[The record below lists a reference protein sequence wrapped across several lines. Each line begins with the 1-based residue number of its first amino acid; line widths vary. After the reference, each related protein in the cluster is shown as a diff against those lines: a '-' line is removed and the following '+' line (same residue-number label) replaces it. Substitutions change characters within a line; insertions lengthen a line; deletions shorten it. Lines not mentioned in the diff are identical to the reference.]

1 MKVTSILHSKEIFEI
16 EPISTGNLH
25 LEGAALGAEPDV
37 LGRPRS
43 VTSITSALRASSC
56 ALPELQPSL
65 RHLCLQELHSCP
77 CKSKSLWEICS
88 GGKKKKE
95 LYLHQ
100 GGSWGQVPGK
110 FMLTSERPGPIRD
123 YFSPSCSWSKN

>member
-25 LEGAALGAEPDV
+25 LEGRCAGMAAL
-37 LGRPRS
+37 
-43 VTSITSALRASSC
+43 C
-56 ALPELQPSL
+56 NQH
-65 RHLCLQELHSCP
+65 HLCTAHLELCAPRAAALTAPPLPPGAPLLPLQIQKPLGNL
-77 CKSKSLWEICS
+77 LWR
-88 GGKKKKE
+88 KKKE
-95 LYLHQ
+95 FYLHQ